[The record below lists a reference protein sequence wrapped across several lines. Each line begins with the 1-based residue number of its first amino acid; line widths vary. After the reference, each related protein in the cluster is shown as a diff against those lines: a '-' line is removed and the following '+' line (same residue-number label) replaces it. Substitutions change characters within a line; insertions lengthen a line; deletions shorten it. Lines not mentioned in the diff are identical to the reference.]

1 MVNYKSIYFHM
12 FIFQQKTGR
21 GGNRE
26 VTIHNNISTDIYDQN
41 TFHRYLKLF
50 WLQIQTGNLA
60 TYISSSRQ
68 QIVLFSPG
76 LIFFRATYPF
86 HSVQM
91 TQRLFFISWI

>member
-1 MVNYKSIYFHM
+1 M

-60 TYISSSRQ
+60 TYISSMP
-68 QIVLFSPG
+68 SPSVTKSEKYLVTKVCEG
-76 LIFFRATYPF
+76 LEPTC
-86 HSVQM
+86 
-91 TQRLFFISWI
+91 